1 MRSYFKRLCEFSSLY
16 QAWRAISKTNKFS
29 HGFDEITIEE
39 FARNC
44 DKYLLDIKQQL
55 QSRTF
60 EFTPAREVLL
70 DKDGGKKRP
79 LKVPAVRDRVVL
91 KAIELLVRDK
101 FKKYSLD
108 CSFGYI
114 QGRSVPQAIA
124 EVRKLH
130 EGGLQWVLEGDISK
144 FFDTVDRTLLIDR
157 FTREIRVTNLN
168 ALIKN
173 ALHVEIGNRQWFTP
187 TERELFPAADS
198 GIPQGGILSPLLA
211 NFYLYPFDK
220 AMTDGGYHLVRFADD
235 FVVMCPTPES
245 ARAAYQMCCEVLEGN
260 LKLKIH
266 HLGER
271 ESKTKITLFSKGFT
285 FLLNLA

>member
-130 EGGLQWVLEGDISK
+130 EGGLQWVWK
-144 FFDTVDRTLLIDR
+144 
-157 FTREIRVTNLN
+157 EIFLN
-168 ALIKN
+168 FSI
-173 ALHVEIGNRQWFTP
+173 QWI
-187 TERELFPAADS
+187 EL
-198 GIPQGGILSPLLA
+198 
-211 NFYLYPFDK
+211 
-220 AMTDGGYHLVRFADD
+220 
-235 FVVMCPTPES
+235 C
-245 ARAAYQMCCEVLEGN
+245 
-260 LKLKIH
+260 
-266 HLGER
+266 
-271 ESKTKITLFSKGFT
+271 
-285 FLLNLA
+285 